1 MNLAGKQIIYLGT
14 ELKLNVNIEPIG
26 GMTMDGYNWVAEVYC
41 SPNKPTIIK
50 KGNAIRVDENNYV
63 LLVDTTNLGTGA
75 LKCKITAEI
84 PDQDFDDSLRTEI
97 ACIDTGITIAKQL

>member
-26 GMTMDGYNWVAEVYC
+26 GITMDGYNWVAEVYC
-41 SPNKPTIIK
+41 SPNRPTIIK
-50 KGNAIRVDENNYV
+50 KENAIRVDENNYI
-63 LLVDTTNLGTGA
+63 LLVDTSICGSGA

-84 PDQDFDDSLRTEI
+84 PDSDFPDNLRTEVMI
-97 ACIDTGITIAKQL
+97 VETGVVVVKRS